1 MKWTRRDFLRALA
14 VTFGAAAPP
23 PDGYRIYLPF
33 VAISG
38 AYAVDLGGGAW
49 AIGNDL
55 VEQRIAFTG
64 GGLFTTS
71 FLHKAS
77 GRDWCASAVSPVF
90 FLEEEDAELTSA
102 DGWAYAESATISAGD
117 GARLTVTVQH
127 ASRPIRVHSHFHVWS
142 DAPVVR
148 SWTEYENVG
157 PGARPLQAQ
166 SFCALTLG
174 AAGALEVVWIAP
186 FSWLWNHTDDSFVA
200 HRETLQNPGQE
211 RHLVI
216 GPYAAEDVGGYN
228 VVTYRPSCGWFVF
241 HQPGPGAG
249 LFGGVE
255 WSGACEAHLSLNGSG
270 QGRIDIE
277 HWRPAFTHVTG
288 PGERVTS
295 PVAFAGPFEGA
306 LDEAAHLTHRLAK
319 THYIPSRPSIRVPAG
334 SEFPYV
340 MADTWGYGPDIDE
353 AGLAAFA
360 DRAAGIGVEAV
371 TIDEGWEARIGDWT
385 SHPARF
391 PSGLRASVDAIHG
404 KSMAAGLWFA
414 FANVDPVSA
423 VAQAHPDWLATQ
435 GGAPI
440 VGSFGTRVLCLSH
453 PDARAWVAAEFDR
466 LVAEFD
472 VDIFVQDFE
481 TIARCDDPAH
491 AAWHQATDSEH
502 ANVLALW
509 ELIDGVRARHP
520 NVMIENNWSGGRV
533 MDFGMLRRYDTAL
546 CDDYNQAARNRGASF
561 GVTHFFPPTFV
572 SKYMGAEALPFDYQT
587 RSYFF
592 GGPWN
597 LMTDLPA
604 QDAAALASAVSA
616 YKSIRPIVRDG
627 RVVHLVAPSFSG
639 SGGNRYQ
646 ISWDAIQAVEPGANR
661 AVLLIGRG
669 LAGPETYNV
678 KPQGL
683 NPAKVYA
690 LAASSGANYGSRSGA
705 DLMANGIDVSLPERA
720 HETIVLA

>member
-14 VTFGAAAPP
+14 AMLGAAAPP
-23 PDGYRIYLPF
+23 PDGYKIYLPL
-33 VAISG
+33 VTRSSV
-38 AYAVDLGGGAW
+38 YAADLGGGVW
-49 AIGNDL
+49 VIGNDL
-55 VEQRIAFTG
+55 VEERIAFIG
-64 GGLFTTS
+64 GGLFTRS

-77 GRDWCASAVSPVF
+77 GRDWCASASSPVF
-90 FLEEEDAELTSA
+90 FLEEEEAELTSA
-102 DGWAYAESATISAGD
+102 DGWVHVESAALNSGD
-117 GARLTVTVQH
+117 GAQLTVTVQH
-127 ASRPIRVHSHFHVWS
+127 AARPSRAHSHFHVWS

-148 SWTEYENVG
+148 SWTEYENI
-157 PGARPLQAQ
+157 GASARQLQAQ

-174 AAGALEVVWIAP
+174 AAGALEVVWVAP
-186 FSWLWNHTDDSFVA
+186 FSWLSNRTDDSFVM

-211 RHLVI
+211 RHLVM
-216 GPYAAEDVGGYN
+216 GPYAAEDVGSYN
-228 VVTYRPSCGWFVF
+228 VVTYRPSCGWFAF

-255 WSGACEAHLSLNGSG
+255 WSGACEAHLSLNDSG
-270 QGRIDIE
+270 QGRVGIG
-277 HWRPAFTHVTG
+277 HWRPALTHAVG
-288 PGERVTS
+288 PGESVTS
-295 PVAFAGPFEGA
+295 PVAFVGLFEGA
-306 LDEAAHLTHRLAK
+306 LDEAVHLSHRLAK
-319 THYIPSRPSIRVPAG
+319 AHYIPARPPIRVPAG
-334 SEFPYV
+334 AEFPYV

-353 AGLAAFA
+353 AGLGAFV
-360 DRAAGIGVEAV
+360 DRAAEIGVEAV
-371 TIDEGWEARIGDWT
+371 TIDEGWEARIGDWV
-385 SHPARF
+385 SHPTRF
-391 PSGLRASVDAIHG
+391 PSGLRAMVDTIHSKG
-404 KSMAAGLWFA
+404 MAAGLWLA
-414 FANVDPVSA
+414 FANVDPASA

-440 VGSFGTRVLCLSH
+440 TGSFSTQVLCLSH

-466 LVAEFD
+466 IVAEFD
-472 VDIFVQDFE
+472 VDAFVQDFE
-481 TIARCDDPAH
+481 TIARCDNPAH
-491 AAWHQATDSEH
+491 AAWHQAADSEYR
-502 ANVLALW
+502 NVLALW

-561 GVTHFFPPTFV
+561 GVTHFFPPAFV

-604 QDAAALASAVSA
+604 QDALMLAGAIGA
-616 YKSIRPIVRDG
+616 YKELRELIRDG

-639 SGGNRYQ
+639 SGPNRYQ
-646 ISWDAIQAVEPGANR
+646 ISWDAIQAVESGMNR

-669 LAGPETYNV
+669 LAGPGAYNV
-678 KPQGL
+678 RPQGL